1 MSTTPDKEL
10 ISLIL
15 DKSTTNRGFRALVA
29 QHQEQLY
36 WQIRKMVVV
45 HEDADDVLQNVFI
58 KIFKG
63 VKNFKG
69 DSKLST
75 WMFRIAYNES
85 VTFLNKKGK
94 SLQLS
99 SQELQDYLTDKLE
112 ADVYF
117 TSDEIQLALK
127 KALSQLPDRQREVF
141 NLRYYDDLKFKIIAE
156 LLDLSEGAVKSTY
169 HIAAKKVERF
179 IKED

>member
-1 MSTTPDKEL
+1 MDHTTDEEI

-15 DKSTTNRGFRALVA
+15 DKATANQGFRLLVA
-29 QHQEQLY
+29 QNQEQLY
-36 WQIRKMVVV
+36 WQIRKMVLA
-45 HEDADDVLQNVFI
+45 HDDADDVLQNVFI

-63 VKNFKG
+63 IKNFKG

-85 VTFLNKKGK
+85 ITFLKRKAK

-99 SQELQDYLTDKLE
+99 SQELQDHLTEKLE

-117 TSDEIQLALK
+117 TSDEIELALK
-127 KALSQLPDRQREVF
+127 KALAQLPERQREVF
-141 NLRYYDDLKFKIIAE
+141 NLRYYDDLMFKDIADI
-156 LLDLSEGAVKSTY
+156 LDLTEGAVKSTY
-169 HIAAKKVERF
+169 HIAAKKVEKY

>member
-1 MSTTPDKEL
+1 MDNTTDEEI

-15 DKSTTNRGFRALVA
+15 DKATANQGFRLLVA
-29 QHQEQLY
+29 QNQEQLY
-36 WQIRKMVVV
+36 WQIRKMVLA
-45 HEDADDVLQNVFI
+45 HDDADDVLQNVFI

-63 VKNFKG
+63 IKNFKG

-85 VTFLNKKGK
+85 ITFLKRKAK

-99 SQELQDYLTDKLE
+99 SQELQDHLTEKLE

-117 TSDEIQLALK
+117 TSDEIELALK
-127 KALSQLPDRQREVF
+127 KALAQLPERQREVF
-141 NLRYYDDLKFKIIAE
+141 NLRYYDDLMFKDIADI
-156 LLDLSEGAVKSTY
+156 LDLTEGAVKSTY
-169 HIAAKKVERF
+169 HIAAKKVEKY

>member
-15 DKSTTNRGFRALVA
+15 DKSTTNQGFRALVA

>member
-1 MSTTPDKEL
+1 MCKIPDEEM

-15 DKSTTNRGFRALVA
+15 ERSTTNQGFRLLVA
-29 QHQEQLY
+29 QYQEQLY
-36 WQIRKMVVV
+36 WQIRKIVLV
-45 HEDADDVLQNVFI
+45 HDDADDVLQNVFI

-69 DSKLST
+69 ESKLST

-85 VTFLNKKGK
+85 ITFLKRKGK

-99 SQELQDYLTDKLE
+99 SQELQDHLTEQLE

-117 TSDEIQLALK
+117 TSDEIELALK
-127 KALSQLPDRQREVF
+127 KALSELPNRQREVF
-141 NLRYYDDLKFKIIAE
+141 NLRYYDDLKFKEIAAI
-156 LLDLSEGAVKSTY
+156 LDLSEGAVKSTY
-169 HIAAKKVERF
+169 HIAAKKVEQF
-179 IKED
+179 VKEN

>member
-15 DKSTTNRGFRALVA
+15 DKSTTNQGFRALLA
-29 QHQEQLY
+29 QYQEQLY
-36 WQIRKMVVV
+36 WQIRKMVIV
-45 HEDADDVLQNVFI
+45 HDDADDVLQNVFI

-75 WMFRIAYNES
+75 WMFRIGYNES
-85 VTFLNKKGK
+85 VTFLNNKAKR
-94 SLQLS
+94 LQLS
-99 SQELQDYLTDKLE
+99 SQELQDHLTDKLE

-127 KALSQLPDRQREVF
+127 KALAQLPDRQREVF
-141 NLRYYDDLKFKIIAE
+141 NLRYYDDLKFKIIAQ

-169 HIAAKKVERF
+169 HIAAKKVEQF

>member
-15 DKSTTNRGFRALVA
+15 DKSTTNQGFRALVA

-85 VTFLNKKGK
+85 VSFLNKKGK
-94 SLQLS
+94 ILQLS
-99 SQELQDYLTDKLE
+99 SQELQDYLIDKLE

-127 KALSQLPDRQREVF
+127 KALAQLPDRQREVF

-169 HIAAKKVERF
+169 HTAAKKVERF

>member
-15 DKSTTNRGFRALVA
+15 DTSTTNKGFRALVT
-29 QHQEQLY
+29 QYQEQLY
-36 WQIRKMVVV
+36 WQIRKMVIV
-45 HEDADDVLQNVFI
+45 HDDADDVLQNVFI

-127 KALSQLPDRQREVF
+127 KALAQLPDRQREVF

-156 LLDLSEGAVKSTY
+156 LLCLSEGAVKSTY

-179 IKED
+179 IIED

>member
-15 DKSTTNRGFRALVA
+15 DRSTTNQGFRELVA
-29 QHQEQLY
+29 QYQEQLY
-36 WQIRKMVVV
+36 WQIRKMVIV
-45 HEDADDVLQNVFI
+45 HDDADDVLQNVFI

-85 VTFLNKKGK
+85 ITFLNKKGK

-99 SQELQDYLTDKLE
+99 SQELQDHLMDKLE

-127 KALSQLPDRQREVF
+127 KALAQLPDRQREVF
-141 NLRYYDDLKFKIIAE
+141 NLRYYDDLQFKIIAK

>member
-1 MSTTPDKEL
+1 MDNTTDEEI

-15 DKSTTNRGFRALVA
+15 DKATANQGFRLLVA
-29 QHQEQLY
+29 QNQEQLY
-36 WQIRKMVVV
+36 WQIRKMVLV
-45 HEDADDVLQNVFI
+45 HDDADDVLQNVFI

-63 VKNFKG
+63 IKNFKG

-85 VTFLNKKGK
+85 ITFLKRKAK

-99 SQELQDYLTDKLE
+99 SQELQDHLTEKLE

-117 TSDEIQLALK
+117 TSDEIELALK
-127 KALSQLPDRQREVF
+127 KALAQLPERQREVF
-141 NLRYYDDLKFKIIAE
+141 NLRYYDDLMFKDIADI
-156 LLDLSEGAVKSTY
+156 LDLTEGAVKSTY
-169 HIAAKKVERF
+169 HIAAKKVEKY

>member
-1 MSTTPDKEL
+1 MRKTTDEEI

-15 DKSTTNRGFRALVA
+15 EKSTTNKGFQLLVS
-29 QHQEQLY
+29 QYQEQLY
-36 WQIRKMVVV
+36 WQIRKMVLL
-45 HEDADDVLQNVFI
+45 HDDADDVLQNVFI

-63 VKNFKG
+63 VKNFKY

-85 VTFLNKKGK
+85 ITFLTRKGK

-99 SQELQDYLTDKLE
+99 SQELQDHLTEKLE

-117 TSDEIQLALK
+117 TSDEIELALK
-127 KALSQLPDRQREVF
+127 KALAQLPDRQREVF
-141 NLRYYDDLKFKIIAE
+141 NLRYYDDLKFKDIAE
-156 LLDLSEGAVKSTY
+156 ILDLSEGAVKSTY

-179 IKED
+179 IKQD

>member
-15 DKSTTNRGFRALVA
+15 DKSTTNQGFRALVA

-69 DSKLST
+69 DSKLSI
-75 WMFRIAYNES
+75 MK
-85 VTFLNKKGK
+85 VLLFLIKNGK
-94 SLQLS
+94 FCS
-99 SQELQDYLTDKLE
+99 YPPKN
-112 ADVYF
+112 Y
-117 TSDEIQLALK
+117 
-127 KALSQLPDRQREVF
+127 
-141 NLRYYDDLKFKIIAE
+141 KII
-156 LLDLSEGAVKSTY
+156 
-169 HIAAKKVERF
+169 
-179 IKED
+179 

>member
-15 DKSTTNRGFRALVA
+15 DKSTTNQGFRALVA

-127 KALSQLPDRQREVF
+127 KALAQLPDRQREVF

>member
-1 MSTTPDKEL
+1 MDNTTDEEI

-15 DKSTTNRGFRALVA
+15 EKATANQGFILLVT
-29 QHQEQLY
+29 QYKEQLY
-36 WQIRKMVVV
+36 WQIRKMVLV
-45 HEDADDVLQNVFI
+45 HDDADDVLQNVFI

-63 VKNFKG
+63 IKNFKG

-85 VTFLNKKGK
+85 ITFLKRKAK
-94 SLQLS
+94 SLQLTS
-99 SQELQDYLTDKLE
+99 KELQGYLTEKLE

-117 TSDEIQLALK
+117 TGDQIELALK
-127 KALSQLPDRQREVF
+127 KALAQLPDRQRQIF
-141 NLRYYDDLKFKIIAE
+141 NLRYYDDLMFKEIADI
-156 LLDLSEGAVKSTY
+156 LDLSEGAVKSTY
-169 HIAAKKVERF
+169 HIAAKKVEKY

>member
-1 MSTTPDKEL
+1 
-10 ISLIL
+10 
-15 DKSTTNRGFRALVA
+15 
-29 QHQEQLY
+29 
-36 WQIRKMVVV
+36 
-45 HEDADDVLQNVFI
+45 
-58 KIFKG
+58 
-63 VKNFKG
+63 
-69 DSKLST
+69 
-75 WMFRIAYNES
+75 MFRIAYNES

-127 KALSQLPDRQREVF
+127 KALAQLPDRQREVF

>member
-1 MSTTPDKEL
+1 MDNTTDEEI

-15 DKSTTNRGFRALVA
+15 DKATANQGFRLLVA
-29 QHQEQLY
+29 QNQEQLY
-36 WQIRKMVVV
+36 WQIRKMVLA
-45 HEDADDVLQNVFI
+45 HDDADDVLQNVFI

-63 VKNFKG
+63 IKNFKG

-85 VTFLNKKGK
+85 ITFLKRKAK

-99 SQELQDYLTDKLE
+99 SQELQEHLTEKLE

-117 TSDEIQLALK
+117 TSDEIELALK
-127 KALSQLPDRQREVF
+127 KALAQLPERQREVF
-141 NLRYYDDLKFKIIAE
+141 NLRYYDDLMFKDIADI
-156 LLDLSEGAVKSTY
+156 LDLTEGAVKSTY
-169 HIAAKKVERF
+169 HIAAKKVEKY